1 MTLVFQDR
9 QPLERWVSYL
19 VWLGIWAYVMLAI
32 AAILWLHPPIL
43 ILVAAF
49 VSFLALVF
57 AAYNFRSLSIH
68 IRNDGI
74 SFGFGVFR
82 KHIRWDEIESISVQP
97 YLFSRFLGW
106 GIVLDLRGTIG
117 FIARRSLGV
126 ELKLKNGRKY
136 FFSTWHPYELAD
148 LIHSHLR
155 HPQNRKT
162 A

>member
-1 MTLVFQDR
+1 MTLVFQER

-19 VWLGIWAYVMLAI
+19 VWLGIWAYVMMAI
-32 AAILWLHPPIL
+32 AATLLLHPPALIL
-43 ILVAAF
+43 IGAF
-49 VSFLALVF
+49 VSFIAFVF
-57 AAYNFRSLSIH
+57 AAYNFRSLN
-68 IRNDGI
+68 IRIENDGI

-82 KHIRWDEIESISVQP
+82 KHIRWNEIESISVQP

-148 LIHSHLR
+148 LIRSRLN
-155 HPQNRKT
+155 QSESKK
-162 A
+162 